1 MLLKRKLEKVDDGT
15 WTTDIYWKSRD
26 LSAPPATAVL
36 FYQDNAQLIRTHG
49 YKVSTAPGRAMIS
62 PRRPFQ
68 ALSSASRPKLLT
80 TSAPRY
86 NPPMAKYLD
95 VTNWARR
102 DVFEFFLGFD
112 KPYFNICTRLDVTNL
127 LTLLRDRPGVS
138 VSLAYHYFALR
149 AANEI
154 EPFRYRLREGKVI
167 VHDVIHGGTTVLLP
181 NENFTL
187 AYFDYDENFEK
198 FIAEADCAVKE
209 VLAGDGAFRPN
220 PSDDRIHFTALPWV
234 SFTSFSHA
242 RNWRREDSIPKIAF
256 GKFIRENG
264 RTLLPFSVEVHHALM
279 DGLHVGRYVTRLE
292 EALAKP
298 ETYVG
303 AEKMQDQS
311 QEAMG

>member
-1 MLLKRKLEKVDDGT
+1 MT
-15 WTTDIYWKSRD
+15 
-26 LSAPPATAVL
+26 SAPQGHRDFRLL
-36 FYQDNAQLIRTHG
+36 FRVRQ
-49 YKVSTAPGRAMIS
+49 
-62 PRRPFQ
+62 
-68 ALSSASRPKLLT
+68 KLLT
-80 TSAPRY
+80 TGTPRY

-95 VTNWARR
+95 VKNWARR

-112 KPYFNICTRLDVTNL
+112 KPYFNICTQLDVTNL
-127 LTLLRDRPGVS
+127 LALLRDRPGVS

-154 EPFRYRLREGKVI
+154 EAFRYRLREGKVI

-209 VLAGDGAFRPN
+209 VLSGDGAFRPN

-292 EALAKP
+292 EALAEP
-298 ETYVG
+298 EICIS

-311 QEAMG
+311 HETMG